1 MRLMI
6 GNEIWVFLK
15 KEYINNTF
23 GDILGLLIEVTDDS
37 LYVQS
42 LDESRTHIFV
52 IPRENVAYCTTDEFP
67 KAERNIARGQPTVGH
82 APSSYEQQEAP
93 VQQEQPQQQEPVIDR
108 LNVYVNKQKVVSIP
122 VPPTFPIHEWSEKI
136 LRAIMGNPEV
146 KASLAGKVQKEIE
159 YSPGEVYITIEDVV
173 PPSQMPDALSENT
186 FQMGGQ
192 PTTEFLN
199 PLQMAQRLSKVG
211 NGGNDGETKV

>member
-1 MRLMI
+1 MI

-15 KEYINNTF
+15 KEYLGNN
-23 GDILGLLIEVTDDS
+23 GDIFGLLIEVTDDS

-42 LDESRTHIFV
+42 LDESRIHISV
-52 IPRENVAYCTTDEFP
+52 VPRENVAYCTTDKFP
-67 KAERNIARGQPTVGH
+67 QDERHIVRGRTTAV
-82 APSSYEQQEAP
+82 PSAP
-93 VQQEQPQQQEPVIDR
+93 VEDPAPIPQMQLQQEQTPVIDR
-108 LNVYVNKQKVVSIP
+108 LNVYVNKQQVASIP

-159 YSPGEVYITIEDVV
+159 YSPGEVYITIDNVV
-173 PPSQMPDALSENT
+173 PPSQMPEVLNENT
-186 FQMGGQ
+186 FAMGGQ

-199 PLQMAQRLSKVG
+199 PVQMAQRLSKVGKVG

>member
-15 KEYINNTF
+15 KEYINSTF
-23 GDILGLLIEVTDDS
+23 GDIIGILIEVTDDS

-42 LDESRTHIFV
+42 LDESCTRIFA
-52 IPRENVAYCTTDEFP
+52 IPRENVAYCTTDEFL
-67 KAERNIARGQPTVGH
+67 KAERNIVRGQPTVGH
-82 APSSYEQQEAP
+82 APSASEQQEAP
-93 VQQEQPQQQEPVIDR
+93 VQQGQQQEPVIDR
-108 LNVYVNKQKVVSIP
+108 LNVYVNKQQVASIP
-122 VPPTFPIHEWSEKI
+122 VPPTFPIHEWNENI
-136 LRAIMGNPEV
+136 LRVIMGNPEV

-159 YSPGEVYITIEDVV
+159 YYPGEVYITIENIV
-173 PPSQMPDALSENT
+173 PPSQMPDVLNENT

-199 PLQMAQRLSKVG
+199 PVQMAQRLSKVG

>member
-15 KEYINNTF
+15 KEYL
-23 GDILGLLIEVTDDS
+23 GDIFGLLIEVTDDS

-42 LDESRTHIFV
+42 LDESRIHISV
-52 IPRENVAYCTTDEFP
+52 VPRENVAYCTTDKFP
-67 KAERNIARGQPTVGH
+67 QDERHIVRGRTTAVH
-82 APSSYEQQEAP
+82 SESEQVETPDPQA
-93 VQQEQPQQQEPVIDR
+93 QPQQKQSVIDR
-108 LNVYVNKQKVVSIP
+108 LNVYVNKQQVASIP
-122 VPPTFPIHEWSEKI
+122 VPPTFPIHEWNENI
-136 LRAIMGNPEV
+136 LRVIMGNPEV

-159 YSPGEVYITIEDVV
+159 YYPGEVYITIENIV
-173 PPSQMPDALSENT
+173 PPSQMPDVLNENT

-199 PLQMAQRLSKVG
+199 PVQMAQRLSKVG